1 MTTRVPVGRVRRL
14 VVNADDFGRSPG
26 INRGIMHAYRHGI
39 VTSAS
44 LMVRW
49 SAAADAAR
57 FARAAPELGIGLHV
71 DLAEWVHDGIEWGAS
86 YEVVRDDDPDAVTEE
101 TWRQVE
107 RFDQL
112 VGTVPSHIDSH
123 QHVHRNEP
131 AHAAIALVCREL
143 GVPLRMEDPGI
154 THCGAFHG
162 QSGTGEP
169 LHSGISITALV
180 DLLGG
185 LAPGVTELLCHP
197 GLGDESGSVY
207 GVERDLEVAA
217 LCDPAV
223 RAAVNAAGIELITFR
238 DVSRT
243 SDPTAPDDQAVS
255 DDSGLD
261 GGGEVI
267 AVHGAVSRRTRCA
280 KR

>member
-1 MTTRVPVGRVRRL
+1 MTKRVPVGGVPRL

-26 INRGIMHAYRHGI
+26 INRGVMHAHRNGI

-49 SAAADAAR
+49 PAAVDAVR
-57 FARAAPELGIGLHV
+57 YARAAPELGVGLHL
-71 DLAEWVHDGIEWGAS
+71 DLAEWVHDGIEWGAG
-86 YEVVRDDDPDAVTEE
+86 YQVVRDDDPEAVTEE
-101 TWRQVE
+101 MWRQVE

-112 VGTVPSHIDSH
+112 VGTLPSHVDSH
-123 QHVHRNEP
+123 QHIHRNEP
-131 AHAAIALVCREL
+131 ARAAVALVCREL
-143 GVPLRMEDPGI
+143 GVPLRMEDPAI

-169 LHSGISITALV
+169 LHAGISTTALV
-180 DLLGG
+180 DLLG
-185 LAPGVTELLCHP
+185 AFVPGVTELLCHP

-207 GVERDLEVAA
+207 GAERDLEVAA

-223 RAAVNAAGIELITFR
+223 RAAVETAGIELITFH
-238 DVSRT
+238 DVGLT
-243 SDPTAPDDQAVS
+243 DEPAGNAGPD
-255 DDSGLD
+255 LD
-261 GGGEVI
+261 GAGDEVV
-267 AVHGAVSRRTRCA
+267 AVHGTVPCRAGRP